1 MITGFRRNN
10 HLSHVLQSLRL
21 EHVNKPG
28 QLVAR
33 LGASNIS
40 KVGSLIRAFELGEP
54 LSDHWL
60 QKLISYLQPDPAE
73 LRFCLA
79 LDQSEADKQLELD
92 REVCGT
98 WADQPIQPFLT
109 IRCMPALFA
118 VREDPQAFCT
128 TRETAEDNAWAR
140 VRAEE
145 WAADELKRFRA
156 KGFLNWSR
164 RERTWYDEC
173 GHNPRHRAVT
183 FDDRHTGAY
192 MQLTGS
198 QQKFL
203 LSDSGDLIT
212 RSYGLDQPVKEKR
225 TQQITS

>member
-1 MITGFRRNN
+1 MSTGFRRS
-10 HLSHVLQSLRL
+10 SHVSRLLQSLRL
-21 EHVNKPG
+21 ERGLKPG
-28 QLVAR
+28 QLAAR

-60 QKLISYLQPDPAE
+60 KKLISYLQPDPAA
-73 LRFCLA
+73 LRCCLA
-79 LDQSEADKQLELD
+79 SDQTQADKQLEHD
-92 REVCGT
+92 REVWET

-109 IRCMPALFA
+109 IRYMPAVYG
-118 VREDPQAFCT
+118 VREVPQAFCT
-128 TRETAEDNAWAR
+128 PRETAEDNVWAR
-140 VRAEE
+140 ARAEE

-173 GHNPRHRAVT
+173 GLNPRQRTVT
-183 FDDRHTGAY
+183 FEDRHTGAY
-192 MQLTGS
+192 MQITGS

-212 RSYGLDQPVKEKR
+212 RSYVLDQP
-225 TQQITS
+225 S